1 MIRVREWIDRG
12 TQPSFAGCVFG
23 AGVIAAPFLAL
34 LYGIEVG
41 LGVMAVALA
50 TVSVFGVYAA
60 QHAPPDLRRRLLP
73 AVVLNAVLAVVCLLV
88 LLWRL

>member
-1 MIRVREWIDRG
+1 MRDWIDRRG
-12 TQPSFAGCVFG
+12 RPPLAGCVFA

-34 LYGIEVG
+34 LYGIEAG

-50 TVSVFGVYAA
+50 TVTAFGAHAA

-73 AVVLNAVLAVVCLLV
+73 AVVLNGVLAVACLLA

>member
-1 MIRVREWIDRG
+1 MREWKERG
-12 TQPSFAGCVFG
+12 ARPPLAGCVFG

-50 TVSVFGVYAA
+50 TVAVFGMQAA
-60 QHAPPDLRRRLLP
+60 QHAPPDLRRRLLL
-73 AVVLNAVLAVVCLLV
+73 AVAVNGVLAIVCLAV
-88 LLWRL
+88 LLWRV